1 MALSKTDNMIL
12 RKVLRYL
19 RPYRKQL
26 FAAYVIVAFS
36 TALNL
41 VLPLYVQ
48 KIADHITEISV
59 RQVVLILGII
69 ICGLILESIS
79 TYVFSKTGQNVVR
92 DIRGIAWDRALTLK
106 IKDHEMIQS
115 GELSS
120 RIINDSAILINF
132 ISMEMPSLI
141 SGIVIIAGAITIMFA
156 LDASMTVIFF
166 CMAPFI
172 IFTIMPISNKIYEL
186 SEQQQSLL
194 AIANGY
200 FTEIISQIKMIKAY
214 SGEEFEHQRGE
225 QRITELYNY
234 GVKNAK
240 IQAVLTP
247 LMGTIIML
255 FLLSV
260 GGMGLYRVSTGAI
273 SVGTLVAFALYF
285 VEAMQPIQTFG
296 SFIIE
301 LQAVRGTTKQLMNLL
316 EAETEKFSDS
326 KFKTEDGNIIFENV
340 NFGYHTEEIVLK
352 NVSFCVEKGKKT
364 AIVGESGSGKTTI
377 FSLLERFYLPD
388 SGRITI
394 GGCNMVEAPIH
405 GWRRQFG
412 YVSQDNSII
421 SGTIRENLLYGVTH
435 EVKEK
440 ELIQVAQMADIYT
453 FIEALPEKFDT
464 EVGERGE
471 FLSGG
476 QKQRLAIARAF
487 LQDAPYLLL
496 DEATANLDSESE
508 KQVQNAIERL
518 LEGRTALII
527 AHRLSTVMDAD
538 KIIVLRN
545 GEVSG
550 IGTHEQLLKSNSFYR
565 KLVMQQFP
573 VKENKIWKRGEKSE
587 VVSSI

>member
-234 GVKNAK
+234 GVENAK